1 MTNNEAIQWLRALRI
16 VLAQCKA
23 DKIDEALQTAIET
36 LGGKLSSDRREMRVY
51 ISGAITGTD
60 DYMERFAAAEK
71 DLISQGYT
79 VINPSK
85 VNSNLPE
92 GISYDEYMQVS
103 MCLLQL
109 CDAIYM
115 LEGWQ
120 ESNGANME
128 LKRAKELDLLVL
140 YYQPPE

>member
-1 MTNNEAIQWLRALRI
+1 MTNSEAKQWLRALRI
-16 VLAQCKA
+16 ALGQCKA
-23 DKIDEALQTAIET
+23 DKIDEALQTAIEA
-36 LGGKLSSDRREMRVY
+36 LGGKVSSDRSETRVY

-79 VINPSK
+79 VINPAK

-109 CDAIYM
+109 CDAICM
-115 LEGWQ
+115 LDGFEG
-120 ESNGANME
+120 SKGAKME
-128 LKRAKELDLLVL
+128 LKRAKELGLRRIF
-140 YYQPPE
+140 